1 MLQRRS
7 FLGLPLLALCGSA
20 NSAWAGNSVETS
32 RVRVTIGGKAFLQYA
47 PVTLAERLGFFRDAG
62 LDPELLDV
70 SGGSKALQALV
81 AGSAELTAGA
91 FDHTIQMHA
100 KGQKI
105 VGVVLFGR
113 HPTFALALRK
123 EKAADYRDPSS
134 LRGMKIGV
142 TALGSQTQFMV
153 EYIALRAGVSPADIS
168 FVSVGGGTGAVAAIR
183 NGAVDGVVTGEPALT
198 ALTAAGDVK
207 LVADTRTNEGTI
219 GIFGGL
225 YPSGTIYVRSDFI
238 ERNPDTLQAFV
249 LAMVRALQWIDRAS
263 VDEIADA
270 LPAEWAK
277 PDRNI
282 FLASIRGTRDMF
294 SPDGRFS
301 AEGAGIAFQV
311 LSTVD
316 PQLRGVKVDLAETF
330 TNRFVEKALQTL
342 ASK

>member
-1 MLQRRS
+1 M
-7 FLGLPLLALCGSA
+7 ALCGSPGL
-20 NSAWAGNSVETS
+20 AWAGTSVETTG
-32 RVRVTIGGKAFLQYA
+32 VRITIGGRTFLQYA
-47 PVTLAERLGFFRDAG
+47 PVTLAERLGYFRDAG
-62 LDPELLDV
+62 LDPEILDV

-81 AGSAELTAGA
+81 GGSAELTAGA

-123 EKAADYRDPSS
+123 EKAKDYRDPSS
-134 LRGMKIGV
+134 LRGMTIGV

-153 EYIALRAGVSPADIS
+153 EYLALQAGVSPADIS

-183 NGAVDGVVTGEPALT
+183 NGAVDAVVTGEPALT
-198 ALTAAGDVK
+198 ALTLAGDVK
-207 LVADTRTNEGTI
+207 LVADTRTNAGTI

-225 YPSGTIYVRSDFI
+225 YPSGTIYARSDFI
-238 ERNPDTLQAFV
+238 ERNPATMEAIA

-263 VDEIADA
+263 AEDIADA
-270 LPAEWAK
+270 LPEEWAQ
-277 PDRNI
+277 PNRDV
-282 FLASIRGTRDMF
+282 FLTSIRGTRDMF

-301 AEGAGIAFQV
+301 AEGANIAFRV

-316 PQLRGVKVDLAETF
+316 PQLRGVQVDLAQTF
-330 TNRFVEKALQTL
+330 TNKFVEKAHQTL
-342 ASK
+342 SSR